1 MVVVFTVASR
11 GLFSLFLPKDFNFVI
26 SSKWNKSSKRQGKDV
41 VIKNGQLISGV
52 IDKASIGAEEPDSVL
67 HRIAKD
73 YGNDVA
79 RKFLDSIL
87 IMLKTYITH
96 RGFSY
101 GYSDLWLNDETRK
114 EILDVIDKTY
124 NKINEFGGSGHDK

>member
-1 MVVVFTVASR
+1 MQAKNSIPANSC
-11 GLFSLFLPKDFNFVI
+11 FSLFFPRDFNFI
-26 SSKWNKSSKRQGKDV
+26 ITSKWNKAAKGEGKDV
-41 VIKNGQLISGV
+41 VIRNGELVSGV

-73 YGNDVA
+73 YGNDAA

-96 RGFSY
+96 RGFTY
-101 GYSDLWLNDETRK
+101 GYSDLWLS
-114 EILDVIDKTY
+114 DKTRQE
-124 NKINEFGGSGHDK
+124 INDVVQKAYDNVHDLILAV